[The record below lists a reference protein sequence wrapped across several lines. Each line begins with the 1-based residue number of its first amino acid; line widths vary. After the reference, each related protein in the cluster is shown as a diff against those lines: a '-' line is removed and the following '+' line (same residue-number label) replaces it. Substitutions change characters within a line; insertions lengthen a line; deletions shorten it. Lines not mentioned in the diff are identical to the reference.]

1 MNDLFDGH
9 GIFGKG
15 LLHLSPKES
24 HELCAKGAVLVDVRE
39 EYLNA
44 FKKFDVMKVIYIP
57 MSEFNNRLAELPVD
71 AHLII
76 ADSAGLRSKDAAQLL
91 MEQGYKRI
99 ANMAGGIIEWE
110 RDGLPLVIDTY
121 EQLTGSCMCQLKTRK
136 KRR

>member
-1 MNDLFDGH
+1 MNDLFEGH

-24 HELCAKGAVLVDVRE
+24 HELCGKGAVLVDVRE

-57 MSEFNNRLAELPVD
+57 MSELNNRLGELPME

-76 ADSAGLRSKDAAQLL
+76 ADSAGLRSKEAAQLL
-91 MEQGYKRI
+91 VEQGHKSI